1 MKQIVTDYM
10 PMLDYDTQHA
20 MQQAMEQFS
29 NIIRENAEL
38 QAKIE
43 GYEKYVMILEGQIK
57 IAENIILHNSNL
69 DSSK

>member
-1 MKQIVTDYM
+1 M
-10 PMLDYDTQHA
+10 
-20 MQQAMEQFS
+20 
-29 NIIRENAEL
+29 IILSPSWKRGDICNSHNYFKDLKYVVCES
-38 QAKIE
+38 QVE